1 VLLAAFW
8 GFLASSTLIVG
19 AWSAYRFEISDRV
32 LGLVMGFGAGALIS
46 AVSFELVEDALED
59 GGTTLLTLGLVVGAL
74 VYFVADLMVDR
85 AGGGERKRL
94 VSDRVGSGKAIAVGA
109 ALDGI
114 PESIILGV
122 SLIGGGTVS
131 LSFLAAVVI
140 SNLPEGVASAASFS
154 RAGRPPKEILGVFLL
169 IALACGAAAAIG
181 FAVFDS
187 FDPGAL
193 ATVRAFAAGALLTM
207 TMDSMAPE
215 AFRDAGPLSGLMAVA
230 GFELAFLLSKTT

>member
-1 VLLAAFW
+1 MLLAAFW

-19 AWSAYRFEISDRV
+19 AWVAYRFDVSDRT

-46 AVSFELVEDALED
+46 AVSFELVEEALED
-59 GGTTLLTLGLVVGAL
+59 GGTVLLTIGLAAGSL
-74 VYFVADLMVDR
+74 VYFVADLLVDR
-85 AGGGERKRL
+85 AGGAERKRL
-94 VSDRVGSGKAIAVGA
+94 VSDQAGSGKAIAVGA

-114 PESIILGV
+114 PESVILGV

-140 SNLPEGVASAASFS
+140 SNVPEGVASAASFA
-154 RAGRPPKEILGVFLL
+154 RAGRPPRVIVRVFLL

-181 FAVFDS
+181 YAAFDS
-187 FDPGAL
+187 LAPEAL
-193 ATVRAFAAGALLTM
+193 AVVRSFAAGALLTM

-230 GFELAFLLSKTT
+230 GFELAFLLSKTG